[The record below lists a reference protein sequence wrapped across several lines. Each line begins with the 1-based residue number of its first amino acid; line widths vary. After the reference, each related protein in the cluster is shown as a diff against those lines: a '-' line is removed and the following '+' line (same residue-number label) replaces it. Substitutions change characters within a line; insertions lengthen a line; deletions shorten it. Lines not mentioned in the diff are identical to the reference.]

1 MFRKVLVTIIALKIN
16 LSKILFNK
24 ALPSYFLNLIK
35 KKQKKN
41 IYITKKD
48 IDTKLLLIKKQ
59 KQTKIKPN
67 YAFIFIIIF
76 NRNFRFRVK

>member
-35 KKQKKN
+35 KKVQTQAAKR
-41 IYITKKD
+41 ITKS
-48 IDTKLLLIKKQ
+48 
-59 KQTKIKPN
+59 
-67 YAFIFIIIF
+67 Y
-76 NRNFRFRVK
+76 